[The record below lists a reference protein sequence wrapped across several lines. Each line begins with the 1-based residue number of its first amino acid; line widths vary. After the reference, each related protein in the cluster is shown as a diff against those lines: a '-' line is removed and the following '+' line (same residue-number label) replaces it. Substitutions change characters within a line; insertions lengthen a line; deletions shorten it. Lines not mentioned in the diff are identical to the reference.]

1 MKHAERGRCRKS
13 VCSINGWKR
22 EILVS
27 RIEAD
32 TALSR
37 KAQIFP
43 TAVDLFF
50 RQFLTSLL
58 FPLLSSSLL
67 SSHLVF
73 LISRLRTNNA
83 LSTTTTATTPAGNTV
98 YRQDI
103 AFFARSIFFLLRI
116 TELISRIDWRANK
129 RDNFGLDSVLEF
141 IFMMEWNKLRDSHF
155 LRHLIIPHLISWRGE
170 GRRN

>member
-58 FPLLSSSLL
+58 SSPLLFSSLL
-67 SSHLVF
+67 SSPLVF

-83 LSTTTTATTPAGNTV
+83 LSTTTTTTTPAGNTV

-103 AFFARSIFFLLRI
+103 AFFARPIFFLLRRVLQDWSVESI
-116 TELISRIDWRANK
+116 DALTSVIILAWTLYWNSFSWWNGINYATLIFYGI
-129 RDNFGLDSVLEF
+129 
-141 IFMMEWNKLRDSHF
+141 
-155 LRHLIIPHLISWRGE
+155 
-170 GRRN
+170 